1 MMIDAAILYQISQN
15 CISQCAY
22 WGVAYLVAICML
34 SVRNPVIMLD
44 LPQGITFIS
53 GMGLN

>member
-15 CISQCAY
+15 CIPQCTC
-22 WGVAYLVAICML
+22 VVCLVAICML
-34 SVRNPVIMLD
+34 SVRNPVIVLD

-53 GMGLN
+53 GMGLK